1 MKQKNQIVV
10 LCVLVIL
17 AAAVWYEERSD
28 SADSSSPAFVA
39 QNYQLLSV
47 ENPAIRWDE
56 LARAQKTEYK
66 SLGRNPF
73 SKVAPPPA
81 QTPGSVAPSGKVPYT
96 PHTVTPPPP
105 DPPVVL
111 PANLKFFGYGT
122 VPAGSARRAFFS
134 DGEEIYIV
142 AEGETLLGR
151 FRILK
156 VNNTNLEFE
165 EVASGKRNTAPLV
178 EEPVAAGGPT

>member
-1 MKQKNQIVV
+1 MKQKNKLII
-10 LCVLVIL
+10 LSVLVVL

-28 SADSSSPAFVA
+28 SAASASPAFVA

-47 ENPAIRWDE
+47 ENPGLHWDALE
-56 LARAQKTEYK
+56 RARKTEYK
-66 SLGRNPF
+66 SAGRNPF
-73 SKVAPPPA
+73 SKQAPPPV
-81 QTPGSVAPSGKVPYT
+81 QTPGSLAASGKPAYVPR
-96 PHTVTPPPP
+96 TVPKPPP

-134 DGEEIYIV
+134 DGEEVYIV

-165 EVASGKRNTAPLV
+165 EVASGKRNTTPLV